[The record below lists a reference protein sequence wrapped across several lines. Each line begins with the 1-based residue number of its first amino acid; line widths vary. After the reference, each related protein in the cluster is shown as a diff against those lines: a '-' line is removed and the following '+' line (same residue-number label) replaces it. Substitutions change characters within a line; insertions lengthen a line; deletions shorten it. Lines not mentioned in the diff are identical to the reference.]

1 MANMGRLTP
10 LFSVLFKRSFDKRF
24 QMAKLTRVPLI
35 GRAMEYAF
43 FENDDII
50 ILPKDEVAKASLERR
65 RTIQMNKEFE
75 PANIML
81 PSQVIEHFISISRY
95 IFLMDHCMCRN
106 SNGCRDYPPDLGCI
120 FLGRG
125 TLRIPKNMGRMVSKE
140 EALDHLQRCREAG
153 LVHLIGRDKIDS
165 VWLGTGGKENLLSI
179 CSCCP
184 CCCLWK
190 MLPDLSSSISATV
203 TRMPGVSVAVDGE
216 RCNGCGACVKKGI
229 CYLNAIRLD
238 GGMAVIGDEC
248 RGCGRCVQF
257 CPRQAIQMQIDES
270 DFLDSS
276 IRRIEPL
283 VDVVSK

>member
-1 MANMGRLTP
+1 MATMGRLTP
-10 LFSVLFKRSFDKRF
+10 LYSALFKRSFGKRF
-24 QMAKLTRVPLI
+24 QMAKMTRIPLV

-50 ILPKDEVAKASLERR
+50 ILPKDQVAKASQEKR
-65 RTIQMNKEFE
+65 RTIQMDKEVE
-75 PANIML
+75 PSNVML

-106 SNGCRDYPPDLGCI
+106 SNGCKDYPSDLGCI

-125 TLRIPKNMGRMVSKE
+125 TLRIPENMGRMVSKD
-140 EALDHLQRCREAG
+140 EALDHLRKCRDAG

-190 MLPDLSSSISATV
+190 MLPNLSPSIKATV
-203 TRMPGVSVAVDGE
+203 TKMPGVSVAVDPE
-216 RCNGCGACVKKGI
+216 LCNGCGACVRKGI
-229 CYLNAIRLD
+229 CYLNAIRLTD
-238 GGMAVIGDEC
+238 DKAKIGEVC
-248 RGCGRCVQF
+248 RGCGRCVEF
-257 CPRQAIQMQIDES
+257 CPRHAIHLHIEDS
-270 DFLDSS
+270 DFLSS
-276 IRRIEPL
+276 AIKRIEPL
-283 VDVVSK
+283 VDVVSE